1 MAERGGFEPPV
12 REARTT
18 AFEAAAFN
26 RSAISPW
33 KVGLYPKFAY
43 EKGCSQR
50 RMATVSGKNHGEI
63 TPRMKDAQ

>member
-26 RSAISPW
+26 HSAISPQ
-33 KVGLYPKFAY
+33 V
-43 EKGCSQR
+43 R
-50 RMATVSGKNHGEI
+50 RIIAKEG
-63 TPRMKDAQ
+63 